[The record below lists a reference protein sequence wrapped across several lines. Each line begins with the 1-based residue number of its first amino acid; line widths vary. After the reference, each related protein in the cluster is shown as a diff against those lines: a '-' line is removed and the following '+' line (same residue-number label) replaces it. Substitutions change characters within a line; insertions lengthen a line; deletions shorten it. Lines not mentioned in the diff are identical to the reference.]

1 MTTAPTLGMS
11 RPPAT
16 EQPWDVVD
24 QASYESFPASDP
36 PGYGSFRASTVS
48 FDDERFLSRDSPQRP
63 HALVAFDS
71 EHQPHMAWIAQT
83 MAAYLEH
90 AGFICDLAD
99 ASAHAMPAPPDYE
112 LVVVGITLRRLGD
125 HAVMRWLESVT
136 AELHDIPSAL
146 FVVRSGR
153 SPARLIER
161 VAHSL
166 GWRPLIVHVFPPLS
180 QSAGSA
186 HAIDHFVARLHE
198 LVAAPSTEVARRMN
212 HR

>member
-1 MTTAPTLGMS
+1 MG
-11 RPPAT
+11 RPPSN
-16 EQPWDVVD
+16 EEPLD
-24 QASYESFPASDP
+24 
-36 PGYGSFRASTVS
+36 
-48 FDDERFLSRDSPQRP
+48 RFLARDSPQHP

-90 AGFICDLAD
+90 AGFIADLAD
-99 ASAHAMPAPPDYE
+99 AALHAMPAPPDYE

-125 HAVMRWLESVT
+125 HSMMRWLESVT
-136 AELHDIPSAL
+136 SVLHDVPSAL

-166 GWRPLIVHVFPPLS
+166 GWRPLIVHVFPPMT
-180 QSAGSA
+180 QAAGCA
-186 HAIDHFVARLHE
+186 HAIDHFVSRLAD
-198 LVAAPSTEVARRMN
+198 LIAAPSTEVARRIS